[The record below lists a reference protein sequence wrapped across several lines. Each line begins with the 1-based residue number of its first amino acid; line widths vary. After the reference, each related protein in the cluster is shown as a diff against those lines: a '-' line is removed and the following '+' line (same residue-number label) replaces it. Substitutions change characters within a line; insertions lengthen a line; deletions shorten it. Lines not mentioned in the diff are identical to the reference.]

1 MKVFWTN
8 KAVEQLKAIHNYH
21 AQISPEYATRLVDI
35 ITKRSEQI
43 GNFPNSGRMLP
54 EINLEQIREIIE
66 ANYRVIYYVG
76 VDRIDVLAVVHGQ
89 QKLSSP

>member
-1 MKVFWTN
+1 L
-8 KAVEQLKAIHNYH
+8 KAVHNYH
-21 AQISPEYATRLVDI
+21 AQISPEYANRLVDL

-76 VDRIDVLAVVHGQ
+76 VDRIDVLTVVHGQ
-89 QKLSSP
+89 QKLSSS

>member
-8 KAVEQLKAIHNYH
+8 KAIEQLKAVHNYD
-21 AQISPEYATRLVDI
+21 AQISPEYANRLVDL

-76 VDRIDVLAVVHGQ
+76 VDRIDVLTVVHGQ
-89 QKLSSP
+89 QKLSSS

>member
-8 KAVEQLKAIHNYH
+8 KAIEQLKAVHNYH
-21 AQISPEYATRLVDI
+21 AQISPEYANRLVDL

-76 VDRIDVLAVVHGQ
+76 VDRIDVLTVVHGQ
-89 QKLSSP
+89 QKLSSS

>member
-8 KAVEQLKAIHNYH
+8 KAIEQLKAIHNYH
-21 AQISPEYATRLVDI
+21 AQTSPEYATRLVDL

-43 GNFPNSGRMLP
+43 ANFPNSGRMLP
-54 EINLEQIREIIE
+54 EINLEQTREIIE
-66 ANYRVIYYVG
+66 ANYRIIYYVG

-89 QKLSSP
+89 QKLSSF

>member
-8 KAVEQLKAIHNYH
+8 KAIEQLKAVHNYH
-21 AQISPEYATRLVDI
+21 AQISPEYANRLVDL

-66 ANYRVIYYVG
+66 ANYRIIYYVG

-89 QKLSSP
+89 QKLSSF

>member
-8 KAVEQLKAIHNYH
+8 KAIEQLKAVHNYH
-21 AQISPEYATRLVDI
+21 AQISPEYANRLVDL

-66 ANYRVIYYVG
+66 ANYRVI
-76 VDRIDVLAVVHGQ
+76 
-89 QKLSSP
+89 

>member
-1 MKVFWTN
+1 M
-8 KAVEQLKAIHNYH
+8 KAVHNYH
-21 AQISPEYATRLVDI
+21 AQISPEYANRLVDL

-76 VDRIDVLAVVHGQ
+76 VDRIDVLTVVHGQ
-89 QKLSSP
+89 QKLSSS